1 MSQKFRQGDKVA
13 WNSGQGEA
21 TGTVEEYLTEAKTV
35 DGQTVD
41 ASKSDPRY
49 LVKNDNTG
57 NVTGHKPES
66 LSKANSKSQNSSSK
80 QSSSKQSS
88 SSSNN
93 SSSFQSGDQVE
104 WNTSQ
109 GKTTGKVVKKLT
121 SSTQIKGHTVSASK
135 EEPQYLVESDKT
147 GEQAAHKPDALSKAG

>member
-1 MSQKFRQGDKVA
+1 MAQKFHKGDKVT

-21 TGTVEEYLTEAKTV
+21 TGTVEEYVTESKTV
-35 DGQTVD
+35 EGQTVD
-41 ASKSDPRY
+41 ASQSDPRY

-66 LSKANSKSQNSSSK
+66 LSKASGKAKDASK
-80 QSSSKQSS
+80 QSSN
-88 SSSNN
+88 SSNN
-93 SSSFQSGDQVE
+93 SDSFQSGDKVQ

-121 SSTQIKGHTVSASK
+121 SSMAIKGYTVPASK
-135 EEPQYLVESDKT
+135 EDPHYLVESDKT
-147 GEQAAHKPDALSKAG
+147 GEQAAHKPDALSKVS